1 MQKIVK
7 FLKSSLRPVAFEYFL
22 VAAAVSLDD
31 LDVLAGADQV
41 GDPFERDVAAG
52 PGVI

>member
-22 VAAAVSLDD
+22 VAAAVSL
-31 LDVLAGADQV
+31 VLFASINLVVQALK
-41 GDPFERDVAAG
+41 F
-52 PGVI
+52 